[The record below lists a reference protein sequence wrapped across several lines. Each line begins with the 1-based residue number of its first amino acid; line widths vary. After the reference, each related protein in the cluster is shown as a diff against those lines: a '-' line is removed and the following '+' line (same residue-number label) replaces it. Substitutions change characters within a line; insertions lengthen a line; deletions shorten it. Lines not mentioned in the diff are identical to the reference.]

1 MALPR
6 SLPYDR
12 IVEPG
17 RAIDLAVDP
26 TPMAFLGDVHGNLPA
41 LESVL
46 AEIEAQSV
54 RRLFVTGDLVF
65 EGSEPLKTWIR
76 LQSIG
81 AHLVRG
87 TSDLALATID
97 PDALRPMDEN
107 QLERTRL
114 FRTARRSLGDIILR
128 RLRGLPD
135 RIRIALPDGFEILVC
150 HGSPRDPTEG
160 IGHDL
165 DDDEVRTLLDGTNA
179 DVVVCGCTHVPFVR
193 DLDGRKV
200 VNVGSVGD
208 APEGRRAHFTVITP
222 SRRGC
227 RIEQRAVG
235 Y

>member
-1 MALPR
+1 
-6 SLPYDR
+6 
-12 IVEPG
+12 
-17 RAIDLAVDP
+17 
-26 TPMAFLGDVHGNLPA
+26 LGDVHGNLAA
-41 LESVL
+41 LEAAL
-46 AEIEAQSV
+46 AQIESLSI
-54 RRLFVTGDLVF
+54 RRVFVTGDLVF
-65 EGSEPLKTWIR
+65 EGSEPLQTWIR

-97 PDALRPMDEN
+97 PDTLRPMDEN
-107 QLERTRL
+107 QLERARL
-114 FRTARRSLGDIILR
+114 FRKARKSLGDIILR

-160 IGHDL
+160 IDHDL
-165 DDDEVRTLLDGTNA
+165 PDDEVRGLLDGVSA
-179 DVVVCGCTHVPFVR
+179 DIVVCGCTHVPFVR

-222 SRRGC
+222 SHAGC
-227 RIEQRAVG
+227 VIEQRAAI